1 MDSASEKGALLQ
13 GLCPGISCVFNPR
26 VQLLFDWMTVKWFLS
41 VNLILPPVW
50 QQVLRLRL
58 QDNMIISLFVSLPHL
73 PGCSQPWQNC
83 GTKTLNKEVGGKKGE
98 IWQDPFRHWN
108 KQNSLDACNSRTPC
122 KTPCSQRC
130 LQTTWVLLAT
140 CHSNSCC
147 MQFLVIPS
155 LANLETIQNCGTWHE
170 GGGRIIMKCRVSSQ
184 RDVRRRRVL
193 QTKYRIRNTTS
204 HKVHPAA
211 AWMCRLTLCLHERS
225 QVPVFWKDLPVV
237 FSRAGPWVMTLFILS
252 PRFVALAPVTFV

>member
-1 MDSASEKGALLQ
+1 MWSFHYSFPFPT
-13 GLCPGISCVFNPR
+13 CPVVHSLDKNVEQKLWPR
-26 VQLLFDWMTVKWFLS
+26 KW
-41 VNLILPPVW
+41 
-50 QQVLRLRL
+50 
-58 QDNMIISLFVSLPHL
+58 
-73 PGCSQPWQNC
+73 
-83 GTKTLNKEVGGKKGE
+83 GGKK
-98 IWQDPFRHWN
+98 
-108 KQNSLDACNSRTPC
+108 KQERSDKTHSDTGISRTVWMHAMPEC

-147 MQFLVIPS
+147 MQFLVFPSS

-170 GGGRIIMKCRVSSQ
+170 GRGRIIMKCRVSSQ

-193 QTKYRIRNTTS
+193 QTKYRIRNVTS

-225 QVPVFWKDLPVV
+225 QVPVFWKDLLVV
-237 FSRAGPWVMTLFILS
+237 FSRAGPWIMTLFILS